1 VLGRRGIAMTNR
13 IWRRRG
19 QRGQALVEFALIL
32 PLLMLVLF
40 GIVEFGRAWNAKQ
53 VLTDAAREGARLAV
67 VGDPTITQ
75 PIVDSMV
82 KLKIARGGFDVTQ
95 VVIEYPD
102 GFRLGTGRIT
112 SVAVSMPYRFVV
124 LHRLASLVTNN
135 GVITLRT
142 TARMRNE

>member
-1 VLGRRGIAMTNR
+1 MTSRIVRGRGR
-13 IWRRRG
+13 
-19 QRGQALVEFALIL
+19 QGQALVEFALIL

-67 VGDPTITQ
+67 VGDPTITLQ
-75 PIVDSMV
+75 SQVDSRV
-82 KLKIARGGFDVTQ
+82 KQKIARGGFDTTQ
-95 VVIEYPD
+95 VTVAYPD
-102 GFRLGTGRIT
+102 GFKTGTGNIT
-112 SVAVSMPYRFVV
+112 SVQVSMPYRFVV
-124 LHRLASLVTNN
+124 IQKLASMVTNN

>member
-1 VLGRRGIAMTNR
+1 M
-13 IWRRRG
+13 
-19 QRGQALVEFALIL
+19 VEFALIL

-67 VGDPTITQ
+67 VGDPTITLQ
-75 PIVDSMV
+75 SQVDSRV
-82 KLKIARGGFDVTQ
+82 KEKIARGGFDTTQ
-95 VVIEYPD
+95 VTIAYPD
-102 GFRLGTGRIT
+102 GFKTGTGNIT
-112 SVAVSMPYRFVV
+112 SVQVSMPYRFVV
-124 LHRLASLVTNN
+124 IQKLASMVTNN

>member
-1 VLGRRGIAMTNR
+1 MTNR
-13 IWRRRG
+13 IPARQPR
-19 QRGQALVEFALIL
+19 RGQALVEFALVL

-67 VGDPTITQ
+67 VGDPTITLTSQ
-75 PIVDSMV
+75 VDARV
-82 KLKIARGGFDVTQ
+82 KEKIARGGFDTTQ
-95 VVIEYPD
+95 VTVAYPD
-102 GFRLGTGRIT
+102 GFKTGTGNIT
-112 SVAVSMPYRFVV
+112 SVEVSMPYRFVV
-124 LHRLASLVTNN
+124 IQRLANLVTNN

>member
-1 VLGRRGIAMTNR
+1 MTNR
-13 IWRRRG
+13 VPRRQGR
-19 QRGQALVEFALIL
+19 RGQALVEFALIL

-75 PIVDSMV
+75 VSQVDDRV
-82 KLKIARGGFDVTQ
+82 KEKIARGGFDTTQ
-95 VVIEYPD
+95 VAIAYPD
-102 GFRLGTGRIT
+102 GFHTGTGNIT
-112 SVAVSMPYRFVV
+112 SVEVSMPYRFVV

>member
-1 VLGRRGIAMTNR
+1 MTDRIPGGRPR
-13 IWRRRG
+13 
-19 QRGQALVEFALIL
+19 RGQALVEFALVL

-67 VGDPTITQ
+67 VGDPTITLTSQ
-75 PIVDSMV
+75 VDTRV
-82 KLKIARGGFDVTQ
+82 KEKIARGGFDTTQ
-95 VVIEYPD
+95 VTVAYPD
-102 GFRLGTGRIT
+102 GFKTGTGNIT
-112 SVAVSMPYRFVV
+112 SVEVSMPYRFVV
-124 LHRLASLVTNN
+124 IQQLANLVTNN

>member
-1 VLGRRGIAMTNR
+1 MTNR

-19 QRGQALVEFALIL
+19 RRGQALVEFALIL

-75 PIVDSMV
+75 PSQVDDRV
-82 KLKIARGGFDVTQ
+82 KEKIARGGFDTTQ
-95 VVIEYPD
+95 VTIAYPD
-102 GFRLGTGRIT
+102 GFKTGTGDIT
-112 SVAVSMPYRFVV
+112 SVEVSMPYRFVV
-124 LHRLASLVTNN
+124 LHRLASLVTDN

>member
-1 VLGRRGIAMTNR
+1 MTNR
-13 IWRRRG
+13 IWRRRE

-67 VGDPTITQ
+67 VGDPTIILESQVT
-75 PIVDSMV
+75 DRV
-82 KLKIARGGFDVTQ
+82 KEKIARGGFDASQ
-95 VVIEYPD
+95 VEVEYPD
-102 GFRLGTGRIT
+102 GFHEGTGEIT
-112 SVAVSMPYRFVV
+112 SVQVSMPYRFVV
-124 LHRLASLVTNN
+124 LHRLASLVTDN

>member
-1 VLGRRGIAMTNR
+1 MTNR
-13 IWRRRG
+13 IWRSRRP
-19 QRGQALVEFALIL
+19 RGQALVEFALIL

-67 VGDPTITQ
+67 VGDPTITR

-82 KLKIARGGFDVTQ
+82 KLKIARGGFDPAQ
-95 VVIEYPD
+95 VVIAYPD

-112 SVAVSMPYRFVV
+112 SVQVDMPYRFVV

-135 GVITLRT
+135 GVIMLRT